1 MAIAIQMAETPER
14 LAASTV
20 TLDEN
25 GGVPSIVSSHLEVTA
40 RVPGLDL
47 IDSDAETGETSCLYP
62 VSRLFAEA
70 KTTVSA
76 ALKPA
81 S

>member
-14 LAASTV
+14 MAASTV

-47 IDSDAETGETSCLYP
+47 IDSDAETGETSWLYP
-62 VSRLFAEA
+62 VSRLFAGA

-76 ALKPA
+76 ALKSA